1 MYINLNSKY
10 RKTADTLKSLA
21 PFKPDIA
28 LVLGSGLGEFASTV
42 KIHTTILTSQLPD
55 YPPST
60 IVGHEGKIIFAEYAG
75 KKLLLFKG
83 RIHFY
88 EGYAI
93 SDCVLPAFLSY
104 KLGCRRIFIT
114 NAAGGINPDFHPG
127 DLMLAVS
134 FNASGIKKELSSL
147 IGTLSEDGIN
157 NLRNFPSREFNDLI
171 RKAAKEENID
181 LKEGVYWFSK
191 GPSYETP
198 AEIRMMGKFYG
209 DAVGMSTVQ
218 EALYAASLGME
229 VGSVSCITNYAAG
242 ISATKLDHS
251 EVTETANVVKGKF
264 EKLVK
269 RIISLL

>member
-1 MYINLNSKY
+1 MNINLNSKY
-10 RKTADTLKSLA
+10 KETADSLKKIA

-28 LVLGSGLGEFASTV
+28 LILGSGLGEFA
-42 KIHTTILTSQLPD
+42 TTIKVHKTISTTQLSG

-60 IVGHEGKIIFAEYAG
+60 IVGHKGKISFAEYEG
-75 KKLLLFKG
+75 KKLLLFQG

-104 KLGCRRIFIT
+104 KLGCKRIFIT

-134 FNASGIKKELSSL
+134 FNSSSIKKELSTL

-157 NLRNFPSREFNDLI
+157 NLRNFPSRQFNDII
-171 RKAAKEENID
+171 RQAAREEKID

-198 AEIRMMGKFYG
+198 AEIRMMGKFFG

-218 EALYAASLGME
+218 EGTYAASLGMD
-229 VGSVSCITNYAAG
+229 VGSISCITNYAAG
-242 ISATKLDHS
+242 ISTSKLDHS
-251 EVTETANVVKGKF
+251 EVTETANDVKGKF

-269 RIISLL
+269 RIITLT